1 MVKVKEYVQKA
12 TNFSEDE
19 KQQIYN
25 DLEQNDIGRLA
36 KLIMIL
42 MSWSIVAFFVESAL
56 IGGGVVFSIIK
67 GIDWRY
73 FLPELVFVAGNFIAK
88 IYFIKWYMKDTLS
101 FTSILYASV
110 PTIGPGILLGIV
122 VKNNSLLMKVLRGY
136 MNYRKKSFFER
147 LKK

>member
-1 MVKVKEYVQKA
+1 MLSVREYVRGA

-19 KQQIYN
+19 KQEIYN

-42 MSWSIVAFFVESAL
+42 MTWSIAAFFIESAL

-73 FLPELVFVAGNFIAK
+73 FLPELVFVAGNFVAK
-88 IYFIKWYMKDTLS
+88 IYFIKWYMKDTMS
-101 FTSILYASV
+101 WSHVLYGAV

-122 VKNNSLLMKVLRGY
+122 VKSNSLLMKALRGY
-136 MNYRKKSFFER
+136 MSYRKNSFFER
-147 LKK
+147 FKK